1 MKPVV
6 NLEETP
12 GKVVGRDSATAA
24 DHDRLMA
31 ASEELMP
38 RLPFPKG
45 VYKFCTHEEADAWME
60 QHILR
65 AALNKARAR
74 HDAAT

>member
-12 GKVVGRDSATAA
+12 GKVVGRNTTAV
-24 DHDRLMA
+24 DDYDRLVA
-31 ASEELMP
+31 AGRSVMP

-45 VYKFCTHEEADAWME
+45 VYRFRTFEDADAWMD

-65 AALNKARAR
+65 AALNKSRT
-74 HDAAT
+74 HLDEPT